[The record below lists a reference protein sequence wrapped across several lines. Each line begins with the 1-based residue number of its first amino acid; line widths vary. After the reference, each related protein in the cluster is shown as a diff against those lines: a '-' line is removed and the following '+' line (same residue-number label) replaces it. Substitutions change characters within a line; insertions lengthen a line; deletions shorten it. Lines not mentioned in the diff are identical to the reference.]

1 MSRYTLSPRTQ
12 ADIEEIWDYTEAR
25 WSRDQAEVYIRQIK
39 AAVETLAADPRRGRT
54 CDDVRAGYRKYPVGS
69 HVLFYRMTPNGI
81 DIVRILHGRM
91 DFERHFSGE

>member
-1 MSRYTLSPRTQ
+1 MSRFTLSPRAR

-25 WSRDQAEVYIRQIK
+25 WSRDQAEIYVRQIK
-39 AAVETLAADPRRGRT
+39 TAIENLAADPSRGRA

-69 HVLFYRMTPNGI
+69 HVAFYRVTPDGI

-91 DFERHFSGE
+91 DFERHL